1 MIPEEVQDVFVER
14 TLIVK
19 QENIARRNYKIRDW
33 LKLVSLL
40 EEDKDYARIDSII
53 KDEIH

>member
-1 MIPEEVQDVFVER
+1 MISEEVQEVFVER

-40 EEDKDYARIDSII
+40 EDDKNYSRID
-53 KDEIH
+53 

>member
-1 MIPEEVQDVFVER
+1 MIPEEVQEVFVER

-19 QENIARRNYKIRDW
+19 QENIARRTYKIRDW

-40 EEDKDYARIDSII
+40 EEDKNYVRID
-53 KDEIH
+53 